1 MDINKNSGNFS
12 LKSAGFYPQEEMLET
27 RRKHS
32 KLVIGIPKD
41 NDKVET
47 RVGLTPEA
55 VEILVNQGHEVIIE
69 SGAGKGANYSDHEYS
84 ENGGFIVQEKG
95 QVLQC
100 DIILKISP
108 LTEEELDKLK
118 GDQIIFTS
126 LTLPIQKEQYFR
138 KLMKKK
144 VIAVA
149 FELLRDDDNSFPVL
163 KGMSEIA
170 GTTSVL
176 IASEYLSSSQKGKGV
191 LLGGVSGI
199 TPAEVLILGAGTA
212 GEYAAKAAIGLGAS
226 IKVYDYS
233 LIKLRRFQK
242 HLGMRVYTS
251 VFHPRVLGKDLQSA
265 DAVIGALYKRE
276 DTPQFLI
283 TEDHVRKMKEGSV
296 IIDLSIDQGG
306 SVETSQIRSI
316 HDPAFKKHGVI
327 HYCVPNIAAKVGRTA
342 SIALSNVFYPLI
354 HKIGEYGGIMNYLKE
369 NRGLRSGTYIY
380 NGILT
385 NNQIGHLFNIPS
397 RDIDLLMAAF

>member
-1 MDINKNSGNFS
+1 MDIKKSAGNFT
-12 LKSAGFYPQEEMLET
+12 LKNAGFYPQEEMLET
-27 RRKHS
+27 QRKQS

-41 NDKVET
+41 NDLVET

-55 VEILVNQGHEVIIE
+55 VEILVSQGHEIIIE
-69 SGAGKGANYSDHEYS
+69 SGAGKAANYSDHDYS
-84 ENGGFIVQEKG
+84 ENGGFIVKEKG
-95 QVLQC
+95 EVLQC
-100 DIILKISP
+100 DIILKIST
-108 LTEEELDKLK
+108 LTEEEIDKLK

-126 LTLPIQKEQYFR
+126 LTLPLQKEEYFR

-149 FELLRDDDNSFPVL
+149 FELLRDDDNSFPVI

-212 GEYAAKAAIGLGAS
+212 GEYAAKAALGLGAS

-233 LIKLRRFQK
+233 LIKLRRFQR
-242 HLGMRVYTS
+242 HLGRRVYTS
-251 VFHPRVLGKDLQSA
+251 VFHPRVLDKDIQSA

-276 DTPQFLI
+276 DMPPFI
-283 TEDHVRKMKEGSV
+283 ISEEHVKKMKDGSV
-296 IIDLSIDQGG
+296 IVDLSIDQGG
-306 SVETSQIRSI
+306 SVETSKIKTI
-316 HDPAFKKHGVI
+316 HDPSFVKHGVT
-327 HYCVPNIAAKVGRTA
+327 HYCVPNVAAKVGRTA

-354 HKIGEYGGIMNYLKE
+354 QIIGEYGGIMNYLRE
-369 NRGLRSGTYIY
+369 NRGLRSGVYIY